1 MRTTTILALVA
12 LTAGTLTGALTGCGG
27 SPPRMSSMADM
38 ERARSSP
45 GAREGAELAP
55 QTYAAAEDAR
65 KRSLAAAEAGDDS
78 AAGLYADRAL
88 AGYQHAL
95 IQARLAR
102 ATVAEGEAA
111 TSLSNA
117 DAEAR
122 KTAQA
127 RTEIDRDGEELDKK
141 LKIVR
146 ETLAPSPSG
155 PADPSREAARL
166 VAARGL
172 AVQARLLCGA
182 ARLLS
187 PSLPNLAESE
197 KELADLEKKLDEGGS
212 TARAA
217 KPAPIDPA
225 ARVRAACLSV
235 LTRARRSADKA
246 SIGQADG
253 LLTELSATGAWAPI
267 HDERGVVV
275 TLRDAFKGTA
285 LTPAADTKLKELG
298 RVLAAHPGFAVQV
311 VIHDASQP
319 SAQESTADA
328 QRADASVKAIASG
341 AGSSDKVKAEMAG
354 ARSPLVDPSDARHR
368 ARNARMDVVFV
379 TPGS

>member
-1 MRTTTILALVA
+1 MKLSRFMPRTLAILALVA
-12 LTAGTLTGALTGCGG
+12 PIASAGCGG
-27 SPPRMSSMADM
+27 AQHPSGSAMGDM
-38 ERARSSP
+38 DRARTSP

-55 QTYAAAEDAR
+55 QTYGAAEDAR
-65 KRSLAAAEAGDDS
+65 KRAHAAADAGDDI
-78 AAGLYADRAL
+78 AAGLYAERAL

-111 TSLSNA
+111 SALSNA
-117 DAEAR
+117 DNEAR
-122 KTAQA
+122 KTTQA
-127 RTEIDRDGEELDKK
+127 RTAIDREGDELDKK
-141 LKIVR
+141 LKIAR

-155 PADPSREAARL
+155 PADPTREAARL
-166 VAARGL
+166 VAARAL

-187 PSLPNLAESE
+187 PTLPNLTDSE
-197 KELADLEKKLDEGGS
+197 KDLAELEKKLES
-212 TARAA
+212 SP

-225 ARVRAACLSV
+225 ARARSACLSV
-235 LTRARRSADKA
+235 LTRARRGAEKA
-246 SIGQADG
+246 SVGQADG
-253 LLTELSATGAWAPI
+253 LLTELSATGAWAPT

-275 TLRDAFKGTA
+275 TLRDAFKGAA

-311 VIHDASQP
+311 VLHDAAP
-319 SAQESTADA
+319 PTAQETATDA
-328 QRADASVKAIASG
+328 QRAEASVKAIASG
-341 AGSSDKVKAEMAG
+341 AGSADKVKAEIAG
-354 ARSPLVDPSDARHR
+354 ARSPIVDPSDTRHR